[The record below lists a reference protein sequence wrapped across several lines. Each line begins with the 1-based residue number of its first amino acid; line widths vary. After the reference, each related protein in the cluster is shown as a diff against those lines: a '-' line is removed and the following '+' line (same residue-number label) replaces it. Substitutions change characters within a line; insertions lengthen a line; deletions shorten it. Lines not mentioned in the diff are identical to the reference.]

1 MKNEN
6 GLTLLEVLVS
16 MFILAVGIL
25 GLAPMVVLSIEGNNI
40 SRDVLSVSSI
50 AKEKLEYYQGLNHMP
65 AVPFTESEQEIQG
78 VYDRTTIIWDNT
90 TDSLVPDGVYQ
101 IVVAINWTDKIGVS
115 RSTTYT
121 TLIEKR

>member
-25 GLAPMVVLSIEGNNI
+25 GLAPMVVMSIEGNNI

-50 AKEKLEYYQGLNHMP
+50 AKEKLEYYQGLDPMP
-65 AVPFTESEQEIQG
+65 AVPFTESEHEIHG

-101 IVVAINWTDKIGVS
+101 IVVAIDWIDKVGVS

-121 TLIEKR
+121 TLIEKG

>member
-40 SRDVLSVSSI
+40 SRDILSVSSI
-50 AKEKLEYYQGLNHMP
+50 AKEKLEYYQGLDPMP
-65 AVPFTESEQEIQG
+65 AVPFTESEQEIHG

-101 IVVAINWTDKIGVS
+101 IVVAINWTDKVGVS